1 MNNKDAI
8 KELQESHDMLRTYN
22 VDESESRLMQA
33 LNMAISA
40 LERQKC
46 ENCKILELLV
56 DMEIPTICEDD
67 YNDCEYCEQ
76 NCNFKAPTKECYLHW
91 AEQEPKTGKW
101 KFVCQHWR
109 KCSECGFSHKFAED
123 WNFCPNCGVRM
134 ESEDKE

>member
-1 MNNKDAI
+1 MTNKEAEEWLKSI
-8 KELQESHDMLRTYN
+8 KERIHGG
-22 VDESESRLMQA
+22 DERYDQKRHEA
-33 LNMAISA
+33 LDMAISA

-91 AEQEPKTGKW
+91 ADM
-101 KFVCQHWR
+101 R
-109 KCSECGFSHKFAED
+109 K
-123 WNFCPNCGVRM
+123 
-134 ESEDKE
+134 ESE